1 MSDASERRFRLT
13 SAAVPVR
20 AVEPQALCLIVYTV
34 TLSGEILLNV
44 RCYGGYPPA
53 DAEIAVRRR
62 EPARAGRDSARGQ
75 VGVRLRRLQE
85 LWRR

>member
-1 MSDASERRFRLT
+1 MSGASERLFRLT
-13 SAAVPVR
+13 SAGKPTL
-20 AVEPQALCLIVYTV
+20 AVEPQALSQIVYTV
-34 TLSGEILLNV
+34 TLRGEILLNV

-53 DAEIAVRRR
+53 DAVIAVRRR
-62 EPARAGRDSARGQ
+62 VPERAGRDARGQ

>member
-1 MSDASERRFRLT
+1 MSGMSERRFRLT
-13 SAAVPVR
+13 SASEPVR
-20 AVEPQALCLIVYTV
+20 AIEPQALSLIVYTV
-34 TLSGEILLNV
+34 TLSGEILLKV

-53 DAEIAVRRR
+53 DAEIAVRR
-62 EPARAGRDSARGQ
+62 GSARGQ

>member
-1 MSDASERRFRLT
+1 MSDVSERRFRLT

-34 TLSGEILLNV
+34 APSGEILLKV

-53 DAEIAVRRR
+53 DAVIAVRRR
-62 EPARAGRDSARGQ
+62 EPAQAGRDSARGQ
-75 VGVRLRRLQE
+75 LGVRLRRLQE